1 MTVVKAETAPYF
13 EAFRARPHDHD
24 EPRWL
29 AGRREAALSRFGE
42 LGFPT
47 RRQEAWRF
55 TNLRL
60 LQGTTF
66 APANGITAVA
76 PAVLDAL
83 RLADASHRLVFV
95 NGRFSQ
101 ELSSPDLCEQIIARS
116 LAEA

>member
-1 MTVVKAETAPYF
+1 MRREEAMTVVKAETAPYF
-13 EAFRARPHDHD
+13 EAFRARPHDLD

-83 RLADASHRLVFV
+83 RLADALPRLVFV
-95 NGRFSQ
+95 YGPLAAALALFCGR
-101 ELSSPDLCEQIIARS
+101 PP
-116 LAEA
+116 